1 VVDES
6 QRQLNDQEVSSRLR
20 QEKSSGKCLNVD
32 PFIWL
37 RSFHCVVFGCTF
49 S

>member
-6 QRQLNDQEVSSRLR
+6 QRQVNDQEVSSGLG

-32 PFIWL
+32 PFI
-37 RSFHCVVFGCTF
+37 
-49 S
+49 